1 MSKQVKEGSTNVS
14 IRLRIIDSS
23 DGTPETGVT
32 SATSGLDL
40 WYQKEGAA
48 KVSLTESDLSALT
61 DAHSDG
67 GILHISDGYYRV
79 DVPDAAFTGADSVIV
94 GGTVTGMIVIGNE
107 IQIVEYD
114 PNDAVRL
121 GLTALPNAAADAA
134 GGLPISDAGGLDL
147 DTQLANAVPT
157 VAAIADAVLD
167 EALTGHN
174 TAGTLGRAVRQLLE
188 AMISVEASVSDAGP
202 TTTDFDTDLTETT
215 TDFYADCEVVF
226 ISGNNTGIGRVCTAY
241 NGTTKNLTF
250 DEAFPESV
258 ADTDSFIILAKHTH
272 SLTQVKEAARAEMD
286 ANSTQLAAIVADTQ
300 DLQTQVGTAGAGLTD
315 LGGMSTG
322 MKAEVNAEC
331 DTAISDAALATA
343 ASITALNDVSVSDIL
358 TTQMT
363 ESYAA
368 DGTAPTIAQAL
379 MMIQQKIGEFAI
391 SGTTLTVKQLDGSTT
406 AATFTLD
413 DATSPTSITR
423 AS

>member
-1 MSKQVKEGSTNVS
+1 MSKKVKNGSINVS
-14 IRLRIIDSS
+14 VRIRIIDDT
-23 DGTPETGVT
+23 DGTPEQGVT
-32 SATSGLDL
+32 SATPGLAL

-48 KVSLTESDLSALT
+48 KVDLTESDLTALT

-67 GILHISDGYYRV
+67 GILHIDDGYYRV
-79 DVPDAAFTGADSVIV
+79 DIPDAAFTGVDSVLI
-94 GGTVTGMIVIGNE
+94 GGAVTGMIVIGTE
-107 IQIVEYD
+107 IQIVGYD
-114 PNDAVRL
+114 PNDAVRM

-188 AMISVEASVSDAGP
+188 SLISVEANVSDAGP

-215 TDFYADCEVVF
+215 TDFYAGCEVVF

-258 ADTDSFIILAKHTH
+258 ADTDSFIILAKRTH
-272 SLTQVKEAARAEMD
+272 SLTQAKEAIRAEMD
-286 ANSTQLAAIVADTQ
+286 ANSTQLSAIVADTNELQ
-300 DLQTQVGTAGAGLTD
+300 GDWTDGGRLDLIIDAILADTSTD
-315 LGGMSTG
+315 G
-322 MKAEVNAEC
+322 V
-331 DTAISDAALATA
+331 AISSTVANQIADA
-343 ASITALNDVSVSDIL
+343 ILNRDFSAVSDTNARSML
-358 TTQMT
+358 N
-363 ESYAA
+363 
-368 DGTAPTIAQAL
+368 AL
-379 MMIQQKIGEFAI
+379 RFLRNKYSI
-391 SGTTLTVKQLDGSTT
+391 SGSTLTVTKE
-406 AATFTLD
+406 D
-413 DATSPTSITR
+413 DATSAWTSTLTTD
-423 AS
+423 AAADPVTGSDPA